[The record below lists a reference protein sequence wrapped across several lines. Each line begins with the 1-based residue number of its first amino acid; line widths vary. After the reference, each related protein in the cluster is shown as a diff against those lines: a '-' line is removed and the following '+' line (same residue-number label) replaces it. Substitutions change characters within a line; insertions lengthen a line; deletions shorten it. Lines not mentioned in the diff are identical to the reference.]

1 MRRRLVLAGLAFC
14 ALLVMVA
21 ANAAAS
27 GPPINTIT
35 VPGGVHLP
43 PPKLTA
49 TNCTQIRGTKVT
61 APPARE
67 VVGTPPLKPIGLIV
81 TQIYSVGKTPFV
93 SSVFNSTA
101 TKSVGRYTTGVDLAI
116 QWCNIE
122 PRPNVFDWKPLDRLF
137 AEAAPRKDDPDGKFV
152 DLTIIPGFES
162 PAWALRGVPKVTSS
176 YAYGRPVRARRLPQP
191 WNNTYLNRW
200 FAFLAAVAGRYGDK
214 SEFRMVEAAGPTSVS
229 TEMTLPDWPS
239 PRDTGLPATLNH
251 VTLDYSDLNMWS
263 AWGYSEPKLIGAWDR
278 VFARY
283 RRLFPN
289 QYIGLAASPIG
300 PPPSLPSET
309 QLDAIA
315 AGKYYDPKRLIV
327 QEDGMGGGST
337 VNSPPYNIVQ
347 SNCGSTVTG
356 FQTKVPGKVVNFRD
370 AIRQSIDGGAD
381 FVEVYERDVLT
392 YPRAVA
398 RLAGSFPAS
407 SRCKPLTLTAVRTP
421 TGPSRLRAT
430 TAVNLAAGETINV
443 FQLTA
448 AGSYVPTT
456 CTAAARGS
464 VCALPI
470 GSQKVTFEADIGAPG
485 TLPYTPQ
492 ALVSATTTAVT
503 QATTLTGRPG
513 PPCAP
518 NCL

>member
-1 MRRRLVLAGLAFC
+1 MRRWLVLAELVVC
-14 ALLVMVA
+14 ALLVVLA
-21 ANAAAS
+21 ATAAAS

-35 VPGGVHLP
+35 VPGGFHLP
-43 PPKLTA
+43 LPKLTA
-49 TNCTQIRGTKVT
+49 TNCTQTNGTKVT

-67 VVGTPPLKPIGLIV
+67 VVGTPPPKPTGLIV

-93 SSVFNSTA
+93 SSVFTSTG

-122 PRPNVFDWKPLDRLF
+122 PHPSVFDWKPLDRLF
-137 AEAAPRKDDPDGKFV
+137 AEAAPRKDDPQGKFV

-176 YAYGRPVRARRLPQP
+176 YAYGGPVRARRLPQP

-229 TEMTLPDWPS
+229 TEMTLPNWPS
-239 PRDTGLPATLNH
+239 GRDTGLPAMLNT
-251 VTLDYSDLNMWS
+251 VTLDYSDLKMWS
-263 AWGYSEPKLIGAWDR
+263 AWGYTEPKLIGAWDR
-278 VFARY
+278 VFGRY
-283 RRLFPN
+283 HRLFPN

-347 SNCGSTVTG
+347 ANCGSTVTG
-356 FQTKVPGKVVNFRD
+356 YQTKVPGKITNFNA
-370 AIRQSIDGGAD
+370 AIRQSIDAGVD
-381 FVEVYERDVLT
+381 FLEVYERDVLT
-392 YPRAVA
+392 HPRVLA
-398 RLAGSFPAS
+398 RYAGSFPAS
-407 SRCKPLTLTAVRTP
+407 SRCKPLTLTALRTW
-421 TGPSRLRAT
+421 TGASRLRAT

-443 FQLTA
+443 FQLTP
-448 AGSYVPTT
+448 AGSYVGTT
-456 CTAAARGS
+456 CTASARAA
-464 VCALPI
+464 VCALPT
-470 GSQKVTFEADIGAPG
+470 GSQSVTFEADIGAPG
-485 TLPYTPQ
+485 ALPYTPQ

-503 QATTLTGRPG
+503 EATTLTGRPG
-513 PPCAP
+513 PPCEP
-518 NCL
+518 DCL